1 MAIDAALD
9 SISAF
14 FSQYPLLKTMSSAI
28 VALAAVFLFIL
39 FFEARAG
46 GDLRRYTKR
55 GFVTDLCYALIYQGG
70 IYNTLLYAP
79 IFAGIALII
88 PQWHPELI
96 GLLPLPIGFL
106 IFWVV
111 SDAIGYW
118 IHRWEHNN
126 AILWSFHSVHH
137 TQTCM
142 TFVTSFRN
150 HLFEQLFINLLMY
163 VPLMLLGMPKW
174 YWAPAMLLQNILEGL
189 QHSDLNWR
197 YGRLYPLFV
206 SPVFH
211 AIHHSPDRAR
221 HDSNYGKILSIW
233 DYLFGTMSVGERPE
247 KYGVAGLEMSVS
259 FWGTFFAPF
268 GQLKRYVHD
277 GVRPHAEANRPQ

>member
-1 MAIDAALD
+1 MGIDTVFEQVSTFL
-9 SISAF
+9 SRF
-14 FSQYPLLKTMSSAI
+14 PMLKTLANG
-28 VALAAVFLFIL
+28 ALGLATVFVVIL
-39 FFEARAG
+39 FFELLARSN
-46 GDLRRYTKR
+46 LRRYLTR
-55 GFVTDLCYALIYQGG
+55 AFATDVCYALIYQGG

-79 IFAGIALII
+79 IFAGIALIM
-88 PQWHPELI
+88 PSWHPEIL
-96 GLLPLPIGFL
+96 GQLPPPISFL

-118 IHRWEHNN
+118 IHRWHHSN
-126 AILWSFHSVHH
+126 AILWCFHSVHH
-137 TQTCM
+137 SQTCL

-150 HLFEQLFINLLMY
+150 HLFEQLFINFLMY
-163 VPLMLLGMPKW
+163 VPMMLLGMPKW
-174 YWAPAMLLQNILEGL
+174 YWAPAMLIQNVFEAI

-197 YGRLYPLFV
+197 FGKLYPFLV

-221 HDSNYGKILSIW
+221 HDSNYGKILSVW

-247 KYGVAGLEMSVS
+247 RYGVAGLDMPVS

-268 GQLKRYVHD
+268 GQLKRRMSAHFLMA
-277 GVRPHAEANRPQ
+277 PK